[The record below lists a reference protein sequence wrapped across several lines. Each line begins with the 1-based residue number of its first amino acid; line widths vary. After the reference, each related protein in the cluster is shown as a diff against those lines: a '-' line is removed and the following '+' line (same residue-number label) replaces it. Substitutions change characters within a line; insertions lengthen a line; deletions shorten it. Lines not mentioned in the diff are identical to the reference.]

1 MRSDY
6 DSIPSSA
13 ETPLLKKEGS
23 SPKRSFP
30 LVLIGSLLFAA
41 VIGTF
46 AVQHFAEYHHSL
58 DGASPSE
65 GLARATSPLLELED
79 EEPVMLQPDEPV
91 MLHPNEP
98 VMLEPDDE
106 LDDDEIEGQMGMSR
120 NLITRAISEPEE
132 MDEDTHWS
140 PHEDLDPAFVEEFY
154 RVTGHRLNAVV
165 DPALGSTDRS
175 EAEHVASLKYLKFLE
190 KQQQRDA
197 EIIAFRKRDR
207 DDGDIASVRD
217 DGDVASVHGDL
228 ADVSPELDD
237 IASVHGDVADVS
249 PQLGG
254 ASANAFSIH
263 NTVMKSIKIH
273 TDGDG
278 EDHEFTVGTL
288 ESFFAAVDKIT
299 EVWNAHSLE
308 GIADAAVNRAVN
320 TAAVMDA
327 CVDDVD
333 NCQAEIDKLEA
344 EKQDMRVKWEE
355 SHVELNNAERKQ
367 GSRVKK
373 VKKKADKDVKKYRN
387 KIDDITA
394 DWKAN
399 HLRLR
404 DSSRQTSSTRR
415 RCSHL
420 KTTSKGQELQS
431 LMQRREPHNF
441 KLIWKK
447 TDFDFEVTV
456 TVDAT
461 VDPPKITKTKTDPV
475 KMHTPEEKIKLME
488 DFVNGSDDV
497 LDDCNAPNAK
507 SNWQKMKIHGAR
519 DSWSKFKTN
528 VESPKFWKG
537 VVDIDMDNPTKGAGD
552 VLGSGG
558 AIVNAVD
565 PWSGPEFCW
574 LDSKVRGVGKLILI
588 IVWAIILT
596 SYFVYR
602 HDSKQVPIRQRKA
615 WCVVL
620 R

>member
-6 DSIPSSA
+6 HSIPSSA

-79 EEPVMLQPDEPV
+79 EEPVMLEPGEPV
-91 MLHPNEP
+91 ILHPNEP
-98 VMLEPDDE
+98 VMHQPDE
-106 LDDDEIEGQMGMSR
+106 LDDDAFDDDDLYDDELEGQMGMSR
-120 NLITRAISEPEE
+120 DLITRAISEPEE

-333 NCQAEIDKLEA
+333 NCQAEI
-344 EKQDMRVKWEE
+344 V
-355 SHVELNNAERKQ
+355 Q
-367 GSRVKK
+367 GNSFR
-373 VKKKADKDVKKYRN
+373 Y
-387 KIDDITA
+387 
-394 DWKAN
+394 
-399 HLRLR
+399 
-404 DSSRQTSSTRR
+404 
-415 RCSHL
+415 
-420 KTTSKGQELQS
+420 
-431 LMQRREPHNF
+431 
-441 KLIWKK
+441 
-447 TDFDFEVTV
+447 
-456 TVDAT
+456 
-461 VDPPKITKTKTDPV
+461 
-475 KMHTPEEKIKLME
+475 
-488 DFVNGSDDV
+488 
-497 LDDCNAPNAK
+497 
-507 SNWQKMKIHGAR
+507 
-519 DSWSKFKTN
+519 
-528 VESPKFWKG
+528 
-537 VVDIDMDNPTKGAGD
+537 
-552 VLGSGG
+552 
-558 AIVNAVD
+558 
-565 PWSGPEFCW
+565 
-574 LDSKVRGVGKLILI
+574 
-588 IVWAIILT
+588 
-596 SYFVYR
+596 
-602 HDSKQVPIRQRKA
+602 
-615 WCVVL
+615 
-620 R
+620 

>member
-1 MRSDY
+1 
-6 DSIPSSA
+6 
-13 ETPLLKKEGS
+13 
-23 SPKRSFP
+23 
-30 LVLIGSLLFAA
+30 
-41 VIGTF
+41 
-46 AVQHFAEYHHSL
+46 VQHFAEYHHSL

-79 EEPVMLQPDEPV
+79 EEPVMLEPDEPV

-263 NTVMKSIKIH
+263 NTVMKSITIH

-394 DWKAN
+394 EWKAN
-399 HLRLR
+399 HLRLETLKA
-404 DSSRQTSSTRR
+404 DLEYKMTLLPFENDLETSRAAVTDAKARAAQ
-415 RCSHL
+415 
-420 KTTSKGQELQS
+420 LQID
-431 LMQRREPHNF
+431 LE
-441 KLIWKK
+441 K

-497 LDDCNAPNAK
+497 LDDCKAPNAK
-507 SNWQKMKIHGAR
+507 SNWQKMNIHGAR